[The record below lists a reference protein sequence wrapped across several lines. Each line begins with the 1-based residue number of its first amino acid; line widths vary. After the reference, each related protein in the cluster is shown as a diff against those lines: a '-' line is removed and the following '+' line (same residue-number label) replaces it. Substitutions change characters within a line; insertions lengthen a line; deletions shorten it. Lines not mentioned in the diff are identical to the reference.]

1 MKRGRG
7 RPPLAGKKG
16 VRYQVSLPPKIAAA
30 LRKHGYGS
38 ISLGIIRAVV
48 VMISRDMI

>member
-16 VRYQVSLPPKIAAA
+16 VRYQVALPPKIAAV
-30 LRKHGYGS
+30 LRKHGDGS